1 VSNYPLPKTLLEELR
16 LMELEFK
23 KMETQLHDLRI
34 ILSNTGEAKTS
45 EDKVNEIRNVSY
57 STYYKALDDFSVKYA
72 SLYASFVIIK
82 AMCGVIGNNWGNL
95 DPPKLTSK

>member
-1 VSNYPLPKTLLEELR
+1 MSNYPLPKTLLEELR

-34 ILSNTGEAKTS
+34 ILSNTDEAKTS

-57 STYYKALDDFSVKYA
+57 STYYRALDDFSVKYA
-72 SLYASFVIIK
+72 SFVIIK
-82 AMCGVIGNNWGNL
+82 AKCGVIGNNWGNL

>member
-1 VSNYPLPKTLLEELR
+1 MSNYPLPKTLLEELR

-34 ILSNTGEAKTS
+34 ILSNTSEAKTS

-72 SLYASFVIIK
+72 SFVIIK